1 MVQGKYIDPMTDY
14 GFKRIFG
21 SEVNKDLLI
30 AFLNGLFH
38 GRKQIVD
45 LVYNRN
51 EHVGGNVENG
61 DVIFDLT
68 CTSGNGEEFVIEVQR
83 TAQENLKRRMLYY
96 GSKLIADQA
105 PRGDRRGWNYGIG
118 EVYVIVLLDG
128 FRLPGGGEGRRYLHD
143 VCFMDRET
151 GVVFYDRF
159 GFIYIE
165 LINFVKA
172 ESELESDL
180 DRWLY
185 VLRHMS
191 GLDRLPL
198 YLRKPVF
205 EKLFQIAEYSKLN
218 KEERTMYDRSLR
230 NKWDAQSIR
239 ETAENTLK
247 RGIEK
252 ALAEGREMGEK
263 IGIEKGIEKGM
274 EKARLEAEAKLLTE
288 KRSTATRMLER
299 GLAVGLIAE
308 VLSMSIEEIE
318 RLREE

>member
-1 MVQGKYIDPMTDY
+1 M
-14 GFKRIFG
+14 
-21 SEVNKDLLI
+21 
-30 AFLNGLFH
+30 
-38 GRKQIVD
+38 D

-68 CTSGNGEEFVIEVQR
+68 CTSGSGEQFVIEVQR
-83 TAQENLKRRMLYY
+83 TAQENLKQRMLYY

-105 PRGDRRGWNYGIG
+105 PRGNRRGWNYGIG

-128 FRLPGGGEGRRYLHD
+128 FKLSDDGDGRRYLQD
-143 VCFMDRET
+143 ICFMDRET

-185 VLRHMS
+185 VLRNMS
-191 GLDRLPL
+191 SLDRLPL

-205 EKLFQIAEYSKLN
+205 EKLFQIAAYSKLN

-239 ETAENTLK
+239 ETAESTLK
-247 RGIEK
+247 RAERALEEAKNEARHEAQKAVEK
-252 ALAEGREMGEK
+252 V
-263 IGIEKGIEKGM
+263 
-274 EKARLEAEAKLLTE
+274 RLEAETERLNE
-288 KRSTATRMLER
+288 KRSTATRMLEK

-318 RLREE
+318 RLRDK